1 MPTSSLVVDKAREL
15 AAAGHYAEVVEYLA
29 ARGGSELEE
38 SPSLALLYGTAQ
50 GRLGRH
56 DEGLRWLNLALEQA
70 RKREERALER
80 QALNAR
86 GAIALVS
93 GRIDE
98 AGDYFTRALM
108 AASRDGDRATIGRCS
123 NNLGIIS
130 NLRGRYAEAIGS
142 WELAA
147 AAWPIPSARPRTCA
161 WQRCCSWPR
170 ARWRR
175 PSGRCVT

>member
-56 DEGLRWLNLALEQA
+56 EEGLRWLNLALEQA

-142 WELAA
+142 WEIA
-147 AAWPIPSARPRTCA
+147 SRG
-161 WQRCCSWPR
+161 CST

-175 PSGRCVT
+175 PIRQSRKPKLRGIARSGR

>member
-56 DEGLRWLNLALEQA
+56 EEGLRGLNLALEQA
-70 RKREERALER
+70 RKREERGLER

-86 GAIALVS
+86 SASAPVS

-98 AGDYFTRALM
+98 AGDCLSPGLM
-108 AASRDGDRATIGRCS
+108 RASR
-123 NNLGIIS
+123 
-130 NLRGRYAEAIGS
+130 GS
-142 WELAA
+142 G
-147 AAWPIPSARPRTCA
+147 SAP
-161 WQRCCSWPR
+161 
-170 ARWRR
+170 
-175 PSGRCVT
+175 